1 MWLRKFIVYASFVL
15 EGLFLL
21 LEFWKMESEQFCDYK
36 AQCVL
41 CEIVVELSFL
51 VKVSAE
57 VHWPTTPLVYL
68 SFGV

>member
-1 MWLRKFIVYASFVL
+1 MNSY
-15 EGLFLL
+15 G
-21 LEFWKMESEQFCDYK
+21 DYK

-57 VHWPTTPLVYL
+57 VYWPTTPLVSP